1 MKKYISR
8 KAALGAA
15 FLFLMLLPLIMT
27 GLARADTIMPVWTND
42 NAAKTLSFND
52 SFGHDVVVGTYNS
65 GTGVWSPGSI
75 SVGATFTGG
84 LISISGS
91 PITGTGTFGFTVAG
105 TSGGM
110 PYFSS
115 ATTWA
120 STAVLATNQIMLGK
134 GAAAAPATLGSLG
147 TVTQVL
153 HGNAAG
159 APTFGAVVTADIA
172 TALTTPGPIGGT
184 TPDTG
189 AFTTLSATSTVS
201 GAGFTAR
208 FATPGPIGNTA
219 ASTGNFST
227 LSSVTAGATN
237 TVGVTAGSAG
247 TTGNVGEILSSS
259 VASGS
264 AVSMVTATPKDI
276 TSLALT
282 AGSWQCWGDESTT
295 TGGTTVTNA
304 VIGSIS
310 TTLNTMATADS
321 GNSYGGTASGSGA
334 GSTSNLALS
343 SMVVNTSGTP
353 TMHLVMNAFF
363 TTSTLSGYG
372 QITCLRIR

>member
-1 MKKYISR
+1 MKKFSFR
-8 KAALGAA
+8 KAALWAA
-15 FLFLMLLPLIMT
+15 FLFLILFPLIMT

-75 SVGATFTGG
+75 SVGASFTGG

-91 PITGTGTFGFTVAG
+91 PVTGTGTLGFTVAG
-105 TSGGM
+105 TSGGI

-120 STAVLATNQIMLGK
+120 SSAILATNQIMLGK

-172 TALTTPGPIGGT
+172 TALTTPGPIGSV
-184 TPDTG
+184 TP
-189 AFTTLSATSTVS
+189 STVAATDISSS
-201 GAGFTAR
+201 GVVSGTGFTAR

-237 TVGVTAGSAG
+237 TIGVTAGSAG
-247 TTGNVGEILSSS
+247 TTGNVGEILT
-259 VASGS
+259 ANAS
-264 AVSMVTATPKDI
+264 AVSLVTATAKDI
-276 TSLALT
+276 VTLGLT
-282 AGSWQCWGDESTT
+282 AGSWQCWGALATAPAGSTT
-295 TGGTTVTNA
+295 TTA
-304 VIGSIS
+304 VIGSINAAANTIS
-310 TTLNTMATADS
+310 TAVS
-321 GNSYGGTASGSGA
+321 GDAYGGNGQSGA
-334 GSTSNLALS
+334 GNGSNFALS
-343 SMVVNTSGTP
+343 PAIINTSGTP
-353 TMHLVMNAFF
+353 TMHLVMQAFF
-363 TTSTLSGYG
+363 AVSTMTGSG
-372 QITCLRIR
+372 QITCVRIR